1 MGLRNDRSKNMMLKT
16 NKSITKRFKITKNK
30 KVLFRFAHQDHFN
43 AKDSGNET
51 RRKRKTRVLEG
62 VLKKAVIKAS
72 IFS

>member
-43 AKDSGNET
+43 AKDTGNQT
-51 RRKRKTRVLEG
+51 RRKRKIKT
-62 VLKKAVIKAS
+62 LKGALVRKIIARN
-72 IFS
+72 